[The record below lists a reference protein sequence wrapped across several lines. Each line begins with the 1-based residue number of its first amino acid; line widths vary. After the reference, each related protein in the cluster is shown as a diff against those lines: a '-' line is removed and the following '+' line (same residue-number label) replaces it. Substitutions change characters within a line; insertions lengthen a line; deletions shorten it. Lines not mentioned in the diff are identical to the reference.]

1 MFGSRGYAHTRIA
14 DICADA
20 GVAKGL
26 FYWYFPNKE
35 SLFMELVDSMRLR
48 LRRAQATAMH
58 DAADPITRIRQGTEA
73 SIRFILENQSYFA
86 FLDLQRA
93 DPTISSVIEQGS
105 DVYERDIERLIV
117 QAQSEGMMPDVD
129 AHFAAVGVVGAV
141 SSFGYAGGPAGAPGG
156 RLGHAGP
163 DRPSCSASAW
173 SRRIIALTNAST
185 KRGSNS
191 APLQPR
197 IRLMASTLEMAS
209 L

>member
-141 SSFGYAGGPAGAPGG
+141 SSFGYATRHG
-156 RLGHAGP
+156 RLTMPADQLARLVG
-163 DRPSCSASAW
+163 DW
-173 SRRIIALTNAST
+173 VMQALTAPAVLPAHG
-185 KRGSNS
+185 RAGSS
-191 APLQPR
+191 R
-197 IRLMASTLEMAS
+197 
-209 L
+209 